1 MPTRTGR
8 SYGNEN
14 DRVDLPSTST
24 HSTQDSALYR
34 MTNEVGD
41 VREPTSVNVDLE
53 LDPVTITDDGYSRR
67 PSSPAI
73 RMIGSV
79 RIENESP
86 SKGLDE
92 SKNSPQEEA
101 EVSDKDVPKQYVP
114 KVKVMTR
121 QDAKKLLKEMKCEYE
136 AKVREI
142 RHASVPRMFESRE
155 SKKAKKKDSRLDKP
169 ITASAS
175 LPK

>member
-1 MPTRTGR
+1 M
-8 SYGNEN
+8 
-14 DRVDLPSTST
+14 DLPSAST
-24 HSTQDSALYR
+24 HSTHDSALYR
-34 MTNEVGD
+34 TTDEVGD
-41 VREPTSVNVDLE
+41 IRKPTSEIVDLD

-86 SKGLDE
+86 SKGLNE
-92 SKNSPQEEA
+92 SKNLPQEEA
-101 EVSDKDVPKQYVP
+101 EVSDEDVPKQYVP

-121 QDAKKLLKEMKCEYE
+121 QDAKKLLKEMKREYE

-142 RHASVPRMFESRE
+142 RHVSVPRTFESRKSE
-155 SKKAKKKDSRLDKP
+155 KVKKKDSRLDKP

-175 LPK
+175 LPR